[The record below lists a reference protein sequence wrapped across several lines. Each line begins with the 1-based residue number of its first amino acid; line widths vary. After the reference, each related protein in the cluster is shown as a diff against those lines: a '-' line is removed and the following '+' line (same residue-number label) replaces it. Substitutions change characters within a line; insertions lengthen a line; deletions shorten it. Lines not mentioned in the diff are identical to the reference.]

1 MSQSSTISF
10 DSTTCSNLAYTEL
23 NKTLTAKK
31 VTNQSWLFSLTC
43 IIYKSM
49 KNYILSTKSFIDL
62 YLAPV
67 FCCRATF
74 VRENQSSL
82 LLHVSNNVRLSECQ
96 VVLLTTLSR
105 LIRGNRSVCHNVGP
119 HLIVLTVYYGCVG
132 VMFGPSTRVLLDT
145 YSKVRVTL
153 QYC

>member
-31 VTNQSWLFSLTC
+31 VTNQLCLFSLTC

-67 FCCRATF
+67 FCCRALF
-74 VRENQSSL
+74 VRENKSSL
-82 LLHVSNNVRLSECQ
+82 LVHVSNNVRLSECQ

-105 LIRGNRSVCHNVGP
+105 LIRGNRSVCNNVGP

>member
-23 NKTLTAKK
+23 NKTLSAKK
-31 VTNQSWLFSLTC
+31 VRNQLCLFSLTC

-67 FCCRATF
+67 FCCRALF
-74 VRENQSSL
+74 VRENKSSL
-82 LLHVSNNVRLSECQ
+82 LVHVSNNVRLSECQ